1 MQFVLLPTAK
11 FPSIGVVPLEFFFF
25 NTFPPAVYESD
36 GFSIEC
42 TDKLF
47 NFC

>member
-25 NTFPPAVYESD
+25 LTHFLQQYMRVMVSP
-36 GFSIEC
+36 
-42 TDKLF
+42 
-47 NFC
+47 